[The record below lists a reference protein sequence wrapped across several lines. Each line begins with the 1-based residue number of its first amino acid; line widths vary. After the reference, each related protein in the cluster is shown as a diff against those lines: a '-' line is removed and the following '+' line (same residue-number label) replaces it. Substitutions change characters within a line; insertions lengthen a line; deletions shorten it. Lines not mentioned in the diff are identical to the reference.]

1 MALSSTSGQRE
12 LQRNIYATNRIK
24 SKNESL
30 FYIVDTVNEAIIR
43 KKQITFQYTEYAP
56 DKKKI
61 LRNDGEIYTLSP
73 YALFWNEDFYY
84 VVGHS
89 EKHDNIS
96 SFRADRICHIEL
108 SEEDAAKKP
117 AGFVLDR
124 YSRQIFEMYDGDTVR
139 VKLECRNPL
148 MKYVIDRFGEGVETE
163 IATDATFYAYPEV
176 ALSPNFY
183 SWLFKFAGEIQLL
196 SPERAREEY
205 IRKAE
210 SVLREF

>member
-1 MALSSTSGQRE
+1 M
-12 LQRNIYATNRIK
+12 
-24 SKNESL
+24 
-30 FYIVDTVNEAIIR
+30 NEAIIR

-117 AGFVLDR
+117 AGFDLDR

-139 VKLECRNPL
+139 VKLECRNEL
-148 MKYVIDRFGEGVETE
+148 MKYVIDRFGETVETE
-163 IATDATFYAYPEV
+163 IATETTFYAYPEV